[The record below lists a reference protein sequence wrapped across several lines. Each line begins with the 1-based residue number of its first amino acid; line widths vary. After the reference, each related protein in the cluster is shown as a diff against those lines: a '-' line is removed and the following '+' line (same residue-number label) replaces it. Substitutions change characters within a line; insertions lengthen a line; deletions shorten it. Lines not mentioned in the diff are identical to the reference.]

1 MSLTKDY
8 PNTNWATATETTIVP
23 RILYP
28 FKGFGD
34 ETGIIYERDYMQAR
48 ANYNPMALDTADA
61 TYTSAYLFQETVPEE
76 AGPSLIAFTR
86 RFGTIPS
93 NFTEYSW
100 DLNTFLGYYE
110 DEESGTTSYR
120 PQKTIAAPL
129 RRYKTFAGN
138 SLGNFALTGNRLV
151 VAKSSSDATEV
162 NYVDDDT
169 VPSITTY
176 QGYVSGGTEIQV
188 VENTIERAY
197 GFGNI
202 WMQTQV
208 KTAAQ

>member
-28 FKGFGD
+28 FKGFGS
-34 ETGIIYERDYMQAR
+34 EAGIIYERDYMQAR

-86 RFGTIPS
+86 RFGTVPS
-93 NFTEYSW
+93 AFTEYSW

-110 DEESGTTSYR
+110 DEASGTTAYR
-120 PQKTIAAPL
+120 PQSTVVAPL
-129 RRYKTFAGN
+129 LRYKTFAQNASGV
-138 SLGNFALTGNRLV
+138 FALTGNRLV
-151 VAKSSSDATEV
+151 VTKSFTDATEV
-162 NYVDDDT
+162 NYVDSNT
-169 VPSITTY
+169 VPSLTTY
-176 QGYVSGGTEIQV
+176 QGYITASTEIQV

-208 KTAAQ
+208 KTVAQ